1 MWYQFRHVLMG
12 QMTCASELKPYFHN
26 NEDPWKK
33 IWHFK
38 YWNWLCCNQNSQIL
52 AKKSISQYGYLKHS
66 KWAVLR
72 NLSLIPIIMRIG
84 EKKLGCLN
92 TKNLW
97 LASMLLFFRCVFCS
111 KIFWYYDTPIFS
123 PILVIYS
130 IRLKFLSTA
139 HLECF
144 KYPYW
149 YLLFLAKIRLFWFQ
163 QGQFQCLKCH
173 FFSRILIIIKIR
185 LKFQSTGH
193 LAL

>member
-1 MWYQFRHVLMG
+1 MA
-12 QMTCASELKPYFHN
+12 CASELKPYFHN

-33 IWHFK
+33 NWHFK

-97 LASMLLFFRCVFCS
+97 IASLLF
-111 KIFWYYDTPIFS
+111 IFQMHFLLWGFLVLLMIPQFFS
-123 PILVIYS
+123 PILLIYV
-130 IRLKFLSTA
+130 IRLNFQSTTQ
-139 HLECF
+139 LECF
-144 KYPYW
+144 KYPY
-149 YLLFLAKIRLFWFQ
+149 YF
-163 QGQFQCLKCH
+163 GC
-173 FFSRILIIIKIR
+173 SRAN
-185 LKFQSTGH
+185 T
-193 LAL
+193 